1 MDVLSTIVVLVPSVL
16 SLCVSLIHAYIDL
29 KKIKEPPKDEIW
41 ETATKLVSS
50 SPSGAGAADD
60 FAEIYMELKFFK
72 DNGYSLNGEYTI
84 HAAMRNKREKQQSE

>member
-1 MDVLSTIVVLVPSVL
+1 MNLLSTIVVLVPCVL

-50 SPSGAGAADD
+50 SPPGAGAADD

-72 DNGYSLNGEYTI
+72 DNGYSLDGEHTI
-84 HAAMRNKREKQQSE
+84 HAAMQSKQRKQ